1 MHLTRAL
8 KFGGGVHYFNYSN
21 IERFIFF
28 CANKCQ
34 ALTKNPSKS
43 NDQMKDKLFL
53 DAAGCPFE
61 FTHTLGKYF
70 FPVKENPGYINQM
83 YTITIFSIEPIV
95 LKGQKPTTLNFLRFR
110 SITFF

>member
-1 MHLTRAL
+1 
-8 KFGGGVHYFNYSN
+8 
-21 IERFIFF
+21 
-28 CANKCQ
+28 
-34 ALTKNPSKS
+34 
-43 NDQMKDKLFL
+43 MKDKLFL